1 MNYDF
6 LSYDAVTDPGCERGN
21 NEDSYAVV
29 PEDGCYFV
37 ADGMGG
43 GEAGELAS
51 EFVRQSVVDAITGT
65 AEDSP
70 GIRKYAVQQAI
81 HKANHA
87 IRKYAD
93 EQGYRLM
100 GSTIVLFM
108 LNPWRPDVAM
118 VCHVGDSRLY
128 CLHDGEFF
136 QVTRDHTVG
145 AEIAHSSQKAKEF
158 RHLGNHQ
165 KSAISH
171 MLTRG
176 IGTSNLAAPEWD
188 DLAISPHD
196 RIIICS
202 DGLTT
207 MLDDDAIEKI
217 VKANSNVTDCVN
229 ALKDA
234 TIAAGAKDNVT
245 IIGIDVGD
253 EIPAPAEHSADEEKE
268 NDYLMKISESRIDN
282 A

>member
-1 MNYDF
+1 MSFDF
-6 LSYDAVTDPGCERGN
+6 ISYYAVTDPGCQREN
-21 NEDSYAVV
+21 NEDSYAVL
-29 PEDGCYFV
+29 PEDGCFFV

-51 EFVRQSVVDAITGT
+51 DFVKQSVVNAITGT
-65 AEDSP
+65 ADDSP

-81 HKANHA
+81 HRANQT
-87 IRKYAD
+87 IRNFAD
-93 EQGYRLM
+93 ENNFRMM

-108 LNPWRPDVAM
+108 VNPWQPDVAM

-158 RHLGNHQ
+158 KKLGDHQ

-188 DLAISPHD
+188 DLALSPND
-196 RIIICS
+196 KIIICS

-207 MLDDDAIEKI
+207 MLSDDDIKKIIEDNPDI
-217 VKANSNVTDCVN
+217 SACVI

-245 IIGIDVGD
+245 IIGLSVG
-253 EIPAPAEHSADEEKE
+253 ETIPEAPQHSADEVEE

-282 A
+282 T

>member
-1 MNYDF
+1 MDYDF
-6 LSYDAVTDPGCERGN
+6 LSFDAVTDPGCQREN
-21 NEDSYAVV
+21 NEDSFAVV
-29 PEDGCYFV
+29 PEDGCFFV

-43 GEAGELAS
+43 GAAGELAS
-51 EFVRQSVVDAITGT
+51 DFVKQAVVDAITGT

-81 HKANHA
+81 HKANQA
-87 IRKYAD
+87 IRNYAD
-93 EQGYRLM
+93 AHNFRLM

-108 LNPWRPDVAM
+108 VNPWAPDVAM

-158 RHLGNHQ
+158 RNLGDHQ

-188 DLAISPHD
+188 DLALSPHD

-207 MLDDDAIEKI
+207 MLADKEIKKI
-217 VKANSNVTDCVN
+217 VEASKSVSDCAV

-245 IIGIDVGD
+245 IIVIDVG
-253 EIPAPAEHSADEEKE
+253 EQIPAPLEHSEDDEKE

>member
-1 MNYDF
+1 M
-6 LSYDAVTDPGCERGN
+6 V
-21 NEDSYAVV
+21 
-29 PEDGCYFV
+29 
-37 ADGMGG
+37 
-43 GEAGELAS
+43 
-51 EFVRQSVVDAITGT
+51 
-65 AEDSP
+65 
-70 GIRKYAVQQAI
+70 
-81 HKANHA
+81 
-87 IRKYAD
+87 
-93 EQGYRLM
+93 
-100 GSTIVLFM
+100 
-108 LNPWRPDVAM
+108 NPWRPDVAM

-145 AEIAHSSQKAKEF
+145 SEIAHSSQKAKEF
-158 RHLGNHQ
+158 KNLGNHQ

-207 MLDDDAIEKI
+207 MLDDNEIEKI
-217 VKANSNVTDCVN
+217 VKANPDVTDCAN

-245 IIGIDVGD
+245 IIVINVGD
-253 EIPAPAEHSADEEKE
+253 EIPVSPKHTADEEKE